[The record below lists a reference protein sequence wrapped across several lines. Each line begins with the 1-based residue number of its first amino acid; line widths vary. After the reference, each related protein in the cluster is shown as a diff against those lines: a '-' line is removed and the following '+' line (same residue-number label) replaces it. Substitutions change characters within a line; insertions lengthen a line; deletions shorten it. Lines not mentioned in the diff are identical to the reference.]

1 MEFDVELRPQ
11 RAAKHQHSD
20 YYPAS
25 DIFAF
30 PRLQRKRAAEGEE
43 KEETGAVPGAEGR
56 CV

>member
-1 MEFDVELRPQ
+1 MELRPQ

-25 DIFAF
+25 DVFAF